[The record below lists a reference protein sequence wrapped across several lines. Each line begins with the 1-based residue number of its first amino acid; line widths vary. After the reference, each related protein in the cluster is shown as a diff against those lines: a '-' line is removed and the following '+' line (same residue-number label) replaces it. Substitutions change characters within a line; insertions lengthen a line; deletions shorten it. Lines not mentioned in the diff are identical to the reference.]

1 MPVTNAVNRPAPQSV
16 SAIANRAACSIQAA
30 RQGVRSVPVTPREWE
45 LLRQNRIEEF
55 WQSRAERGDAVALTA
70 RQYGMTRMDPSVR
83 ASDNILRGAIMDRI
97 FALHGPNSAYTRTRI
112 INQTNDR
119 HPFVRELTPAGR
131 RLLEQ
136 MRHSYRVDL
145 AHAHAE
151 AIRRDTQLGLPHAL
165 NRAQVAAYHHRVLA
179 EHGLPPSAFAGS
191 WPFGRGSEW
200 FTDGVVGWSQGYDP
214 C

>member
-1 MPVTNAVNRPAPQSV
+1 MPITNAVNRPAQPTV
-16 SAIANRAACSIQAA
+16 SAVSNAATCAIQAS

-55 WQSRAERGDAVALTA
+55 WASRAERGDAVALTA
-70 RQYGMTRMDPSVR
+70 RQYGMTHMDTAVR
-83 ASDNILRGAIMDRI
+83 ASDNILRSAIKDRI
-97 FALHGPNSAYTRTRI
+97 FAIHGSHSVYTRTRI

-119 HPFVRELTPAGR
+119 HPFVRELTPAGQ

-136 MRHSYRVDL
+136 MRHSYRIDL
-145 AHAHAE
+145 AKAHAF
-151 AIRRDTQLGLPHAL
+151 AVSSDTTNVHSAL
-165 NRAQVAAYHHRVLA
+165 NRAQVVRYHHDTLRQ
-179 EHGLPPSAFAGS
+179 HGLPPSAFAGS

-200 FTDGVVGWSQGYDP
+200 MTDTFVGWSRGYDP